1 MISVGLYS
9 LTGFAVHV
17 IHISVQCS
25 LRGCFFRLG
34 LLPSLVAFCSFA
46 AGELA
51 AAKMIT
57 KLRDL
62 NSFEISI
69 QTDTF

>member
-9 LTGFAVHV
+9 LTGFAVHA
-17 IHISVQCS
+17 IHISVQFS

-34 LLPSLVAFCSFA
+34 LLPSLVELCGFA
-46 AGELA
+46 PSELA

-57 KLRDL
+57 KLWDL